1 MPRNDSDLESR
12 LELARLAARQAGE
25 LTMGYFGRQIAVER
39 KADNSPVTVA
49 DREAEQLL
57 RDLISQRFPDDG
69 ILGEE
74 HGARAGRSGY
84 RWILDP
90 IDGTKSF
97 IAGVPLFGT
106 LVAVETAGRAVLGV
120 IELPALKERIFAA
133 QDRGAWSQAGDGP
146 IHRARVSDCPTLA
159 DGLYVTS
166 EWSTFRDRGVVA
178 VHQQLESAAWYAR
191 TWGDCYG
198 YYLVATGRA
207 VVMVDAILT
216 IWDAAALQPVLAE
229 AGGTFT
235 DWSGRESLDPGQ
247 AVATNGKVLP
257 EVLAILQ
264 RAAPST

>member
-1 MPRNDSDLESR
+1 MPHHDSDVKSR
-12 LELARLAARQAGE
+12 LELARRAARQAGE
-25 LTMGYFGRQIAVER
+25 LAMGYFGKQIAVQR

-57 RDLISQRFPDDG
+57 RDLIGKHFPDDA

-74 HGARAGRSGY
+74 HGTCDGRSGY

-106 LVAVETAGRAVLGV
+106 MVAVETAGRAVLGV
-120 IELPALKERIFAA
+120 IELPALQQRIFAA
-133 QDRGAWSQAGDGP
+133 CGRGAWFQVGDEP
-146 IHRARVSDCPTLA
+146 LQRARVSDCAALA

-166 EWSTFRDRGVVA
+166 EWSTFRDRDLLV

-207 VVMVDAILT
+207 AVMVDAVLT
-216 IWDAAALQPVLAE
+216 IWDAAPLEPILVE

-235 DWSGRESLDPGQ
+235 DWSGRASLDPGQ
-247 AVATNGKVLP
+247 AVATNGKVLS

-264 RAAPST
+264 RSSSPT